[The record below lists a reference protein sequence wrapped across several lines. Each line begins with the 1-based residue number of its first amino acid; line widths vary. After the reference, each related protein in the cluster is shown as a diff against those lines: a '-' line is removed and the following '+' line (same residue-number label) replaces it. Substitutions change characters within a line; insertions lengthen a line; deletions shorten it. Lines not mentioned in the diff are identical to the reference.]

1 MINMVNTGDPF
12 AKPIGADKHNKFE
25 IKLRQEAPLTPID
38 ILQQKFFLKK
48 GYLKLILNQKE
59 QAKQSFI

>member
-12 AKPIGADKHNKFE
+12 AKPIGADKHNTFE

-48 GYLKLILNQKE
+48 G
-59 QAKQSFI
+59 